1 MYREN
6 IILTAIGSIVG
17 IFFGIFLQN
26 FVIVTAETDVMMF
39 LRTISPIYFVYSI
52 LLTMLFSIIVNLAM
66 YNRFDKIDMVESLK
80 SAE

>member
-1 MYREN
+1 M
-6 IILTAIGSIVG
+6 
-17 IFFGIFLQN
+17 
-26 FVIVTAETDVMMF
+26 
-39 LRTISPIYFVYSI
+39 RTISPIYFVYSI